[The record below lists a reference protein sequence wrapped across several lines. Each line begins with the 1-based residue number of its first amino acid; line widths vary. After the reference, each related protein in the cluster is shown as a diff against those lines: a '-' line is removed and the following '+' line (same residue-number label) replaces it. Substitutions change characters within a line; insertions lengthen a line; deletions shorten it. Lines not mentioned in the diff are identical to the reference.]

1 MIAVAD
7 ASKVSRATV
16 WAVLGGRRAATTDVL
31 AKLAAALGV
40 DPGDL
45 VRAPRKKKSGN
56 KDKGDNK
63 DKADKAPQEPR
74 ARRGSP
80 RA

>member
-1 MIAVAD
+1 MVTVAD
-7 ASKVSRATV
+7 GSGVSRATV
-16 WAVLGGRRAATTDVL
+16 WAVLAGRRAATTDVL

-45 VRAPRKKKSGN
+45 VRAPRTPREQKS
-56 KDKGDNK
+56 
-63 DKADKAPQEPR
+63 DKAPQETR